1 MVIVGR
7 VGITIKIEV
16 ELRDGD
22 RNEGKELG
30 GFCLCHLEGKLFSW
44 KRPFTAKVG
53 QIGAQG
59 LCWQISILPGG
70 LLGKTLLPYSE
81 ES

>member
-1 MVIVGR
+1 MAIGMMGKNCWIR
-7 VGITIKIEV
+7 ASLLALKGSRRAT
-16 ELRDGD
+16 L
-22 RNEGKELG
+22 EGLG

-53 QIGAQG
+53 QIRAQG

-70 LLGKTLLPYSE
+70 LLGKTLLPYS
-81 ES
+81 